1 MNFKIILMLFFT
13 IVSVNLGVAQNLV
26 TNGDFSNYNTN
37 CNDYSFAFTTTS
49 NNCVPNWN
57 SFSGSPS
64 LHGVSSNP
72 HAWMWSG
79 GSTNHYES
87 IQTPIAFETGKCYAV
102 SFKVR
107 TNDRGNQDISDHGT
121 INVRAVNF
129 QNGNI
134 LNEQT
139 IFSNTIGT
147 YLGNNWH
154 LVTTTFTPNAN
165 YARLLINPLYTGG
178 VKQAEMA
185 IDDIVIEESQ
195 SLSVD
200 FHFEDSDS
208 NTKDAF
214 CDGETILLNG
224 SASQGEVRYFIDA
237 WRRPTGS
244 TGSFQY
250 VSGLG
255 WTTGQLQTVNLTTLF
270 AGNNVNFE
278 VGYEYEIKVAL
289 GNDCIGWLPLTKRF
303 TVLPNVGL
311 DSNFIMNTSC
321 AGNGTITVQVTATN
335 PNAYQWWGLFETPTS
350 VANGGTQIGPIQGGT
365 TVTFSGLSRTKNY
378 YIKHGVWK
386 DADENCYPW
395 QETRK
400 IIPSSVSW
408 AGYTT
413 DFALSVS
420 SNFNGQVS
428 VNVQADSNP
437 VSVYHGWQVYDVNHN
452 VISGFCCNSDIASFQ
467 GLLINTWYYVKHGIW
482 NDCKEWQETRK
493 YFRVQIQESENN
505 IGGFILET
513 KEYPFEPDSAY
524 TKEINELVNSGTIY
538 ELYEEYEREN
548 SSDDKD
554 TNLSKLEMYPNPVQS
569 GNTLTISGSFNDPI
583 KSIELVELSGKS
595 TSLSFS
601 VQKENIILEIDSRI
615 SKGMY
620 FVRIIRNSGE
630 VITQQLAIQ

>member
-1 MNFKIILMLFFT
+1 MNFKNILLLFFT

-87 IQTPIAFETGKCYAV
+87 IQTPIAFENGKCYAV

-129 QNGNI
+129 QNGTI

-185 IDDIVIEESQ
+185 IDDVVIEEQ
-195 SLSVD
+195 NLEVD
-200 FHFEDSDS
+200 FHFEDTDA

-244 TGSFQY
+244 TGNFQY

-278 VGYEYEIKVAL
+278 AGYEYEIKVAL

-321 AGNGTITVQVTATN
+321 AGSGTITVQVTATN

-350 VANGGTQIGPIQGGT
+350 IANGGTQIGPIQGGT
-365 TVTFSGLSRTKNY
+365 TVTYSGLSRTKNY

-452 VISGFCCNSDIASFQ
+452 VISGFCCNSDVASFQ
-467 GLLINTWYYVKHGIW
+467 GLLVNTWYYVKHGIW

-524 TKEINELVNSGTIY
+524 TKEINELVNSGAIY

-548 SSDDKD
+548 SSDDKN
-554 TNLSKLEMYPNPVQS
+554 TNAPKLEMYPNPVQS

-583 KSIELVELSGKS
+583 KTIELVELSGKS

-601 VQKENIILEIDSRI
+601 VQKESIHLEIDSRV

>member
-1 MNFKIILMLFFT
+1 MNFKNILLLFFT

-129 QNGNI
+129 QNGTI

-185 IDDIVIEESQ
+185 IDDIVIEEQ
-195 SLSVD
+195 NLEVD
-200 FHFEDSDS
+200 FHFEDTDA
-208 NTKDAF
+208 NTKDTF

-237 WRRPTGS
+237 WRRPIGS

-278 VGYEYEIKVAL
+278 AGYEYEIKVAL

-350 VANGGTQIGPIQGGT
+350 IANGGTQIGPIQGGT
-365 TVTFSGLSRTKNY
+365 TVTYSGLSRTKNY

-386 DADENCYPW
+386 DSDENCYPW

-452 VISGFCCNSDIASFQ
+452 VISGFCCNSDVASFQ

-524 TKEINELVNSGTIY
+524 TKEINELVNSGAIY

-601 VQKENIILEIDSRI
+601 VQKENIILEIDSRV

>member
-1 MNFKIILMLFFT
+1 MNFKNILLLFFT

-87 IQTPIAFETGKCYAV
+87 IQTPIAFENGKCYTV

-129 QNGNI
+129 QNGTI

-185 IDDIVIEESQ
+185 IDDIVIEEQ
-195 SLSVD
+195 NLEVN

-208 NTKDAF
+208 NTKDTF

-244 TGSFQY
+244 TGNFQY

-278 VGYEYEIKVAL
+278 AGYEYEIKVAL

-350 VANGGTQIGPIQGGT
+350 IANGGTQIGPIQGGT

-386 DADENCYPW
+386 DSDENCYPW

-452 VISGFCCNSDIASFQ
+452 VISGFCCNSDVASFQ

-524 TKEINELVNSGTIY
+524 TKEINELVNSGAIY

-548 SSDDKD
+548 SSDDKNTD
-554 TNLSKLEMYPNPVQS
+554 LSKLEMYPNPVQS
-569 GNTLTISGSFNDPI
+569 GSTLTISGSFNDPI

-595 TSLSFS
+595 TPLSFS
-601 VQKENIILEIDSRI
+601 VQKENILLEIDSRV

>member
-1 MNFKIILMLFFT
+1 M
-13 IVSVNLGVAQNLV
+13 
-26 TNGDFSNYNTN
+26 
-37 CNDYSFAFTTTS
+37 
-49 NNCVPNWN
+49 
-57 SFSGSPS
+57 
-64 LHGVSSNP
+64 
-72 HAWMWSG
+72 
-79 GSTNHYES
+79 
-87 IQTPIAFETGKCYAV
+87 
-102 SFKVR
+102 
-107 TNDRGNQDISDHGT
+107 
-121 INVRAVNF
+121 
-129 QNGNI
+129 
-134 LNEQT
+134 
-139 IFSNTIGT
+139 
-147 YLGNNWH
+147 
-154 LVTTTFTPNAN
+154 VTTTFTPNAN

-185 IDDIVIEESQ
+185 IDDIVIEEQ
-195 SLSVD
+195 NLEVD
-200 FHFEDSDS
+200 FHFEDTDA
-208 NTKDAF
+208 NTKDTF

-278 VGYEYEIKVAL
+278 AGYEYEIKVAL

-350 VANGGTQIGPIQGGT
+350 IANGGTQIGPIQGGT

-408 AGYTT
+408 AGYTA

-452 VISGFCCNSDIASFQ
+452 VISGFCCNSDVASFQ

-524 TKEINELVNSGTIY
+524 TKEINELVNSGAIY

-548 SSDDKD
+548 SSDDKNTD
-554 TNLSKLEMYPNPVQS
+554 LSKLEMYPNPVQS
-569 GNTLTISGSFNDPI
+569 GNTLTISRSFNDPI

-601 VQKENIILEIDSRI
+601 VQKENILLEIDSRV

-630 VITQQLAIQ
+630 IITQQLAIQ